1 MYLCTTK
8 CPIIHYALIL
18 HYKKIKQQPRLALGF
33 FFYDKPSLK
42 LGSYLTQKP
51 RIVRITIT

>member
-33 FFYDKPSLK
+33 FFYDKPS
-42 LGSYLTQKP
+42 
-51 RIVRITIT
+51 